1 MGVASSSKPPS
12 STAATTSKPKLHRCN
27 VCGRTFDN
35 VDILNSH
42 LKLEHS
48 ESSHPPAGV
57 S

>member
-12 STAATTSKPKLHRCN
+12 STATTTSKPKLHRCN